1 MFRQHVM
8 FVQVQGT
15 AKARLKRTP
24 PRSKGVI
31 TVYELLNINHGY
43 VEVMKKTPFSGPRQS
58 R

>member
-1 MFRQHVM
+1 M

-43 VEVMKKTPFSGPRQS
+43 VEVMKKGPFSGPKQS